1 MRPIM
6 FIGSSTK
13 FLPVARAIGAELH
26 KDIDSRVWD
35 RGVFGL
41 ASTTLD
47 ELVAAAKHVD
57 LATFVFGADDIA
69 AMRDNLHDVA
79 RDNVV
84 FELGMFMGAADRSRC
99 FFVTPKGN
107 RDFQVPT
114 DLAGVTCGRFDLT
127 LVASDAGG
135 SVRSFCDDL
144 RTVCGKLRSAYQLS
158 GHWIHRWE
166 GPTGAEER
174 CELELLQLG
183 VHVRGAFR
191 WGGRDFELRGRIERD
206 RVLSA
211 HYRCLDG
218 AQGYSGM
225 LQIVLAPNGPALKG
239 KWIGW
244 SFNTAGDDV
253 NAGKCTWT
261 RA

>member
-13 FLPVARAIGAELH
+13 FLPVARAIGAEL
-26 KDIDSRVWD
+26 DSEIESRVWD
-35 RGVFGL
+35 RGVFGV

-47 ELVAAAKHVD
+47 ELVAVAKQVD

-69 AMRDNLHDVA
+69 ELRNNLHFVT

-99 FFVTPKGN
+99 FFVTEKGN
-107 RDFQVPT
+107 LDFQIPT
-114 DLAGVTCGRFDLT
+114 DLAGVTCGRFDPISD
-127 LVASDAGG
+127 ASDPAA
-135 SVRSFCDDL
+135 SVRLFCNDL
-144 RTVCGKLRSAYQLS
+144 RTACEKLRNAYKLS
-158 GHWIHRWE
+158 GHWIHHWV
-166 GPTGAEER
+166 GPTGADER
-174 CELELLQLG
+174 CDLELLQMG

-191 WGGRDFELRGRIERD
+191 WGGLDFELRGRIERD
-206 RVLSA
+206 RILSA
-211 HYRCLDG
+211 HYHCLDG

-239 KWIGW
+239 KWVGW
-244 SFNTAGDDV
+244 SFNTSGDDV
-253 NAGKCTWT
+253 NSGKCTWT